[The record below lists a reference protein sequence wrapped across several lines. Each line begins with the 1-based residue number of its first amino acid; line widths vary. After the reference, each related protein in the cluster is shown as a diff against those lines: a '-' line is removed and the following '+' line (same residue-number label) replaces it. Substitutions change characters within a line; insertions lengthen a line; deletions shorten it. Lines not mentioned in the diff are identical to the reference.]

1 MADTT
6 TLGDRWRNYRPSKA
20 TVFWSWVAVSA
31 LTMLIGFIWGGWVTG
46 GSARDM
52 ARQARAEVVADVCVA
67 NFLDAPDAPKQ
78 LASFKDTSSWRRND
92 FIKDGG
98 WAKIGA
104 DGKPTTEAI
113 SLCVKK
119 LGDAKLPAKEQ
130 QATNDKADAATAIR

>member
-6 TLGDRWRNYRPSKA
+6 KLGDRWRNYRPSKA
-20 TVFWSWVAVSA
+20 TAFWSWVAVSA
-31 LTMLIGFIWGGWVTG
+31 LTMLIGFTWGGWVTG
-46 GSARDM
+46 GSAQDM
-52 ARQARAEVVADVCVA
+52 ARQARAELVADVCVA
-67 NFLDAPDAPKQ
+67 NFLDAPDAQKQ

-130 QATNDKADAATAIR
+130 QATNDKADAATVTR